1 MLWTYRCVFYYGLW
15 RGHLAWRRTMRA
27 LLLERAG
34 SCLRPPFKGPTFQ
47 GPGLS
52 HPVPRRRNPDRWTCA
67 RSAACPGMQGLPAT
81 TGNSMHLCVVG
92 LFRRLAP
99 TLGRLPV
106 QLFGFL
112 RRAVAVSIGIE
123 SAVRSLAATQ
133 TGPGVRPVTT
143 PTQFLH
149 WPTSGRFLVR

>member
-1 MLWTYRCVFYYGLW
+1 MCVFYGLW
-15 RGHLAWRRTMRA
+15 RGCLSRRRTTRA
-27 LLLERAG
+27 LLRT
-34 SCLRPPFKGPTFQ
+34 PFKGPTCQ

-52 HPVPRRRNPDRWTCA
+52 RPVPRRRNPDRWTCA

-81 TGNSMHLCVVG
+81 TGNSMLLCVVG

-149 WPTSGRFLVR
+149 WPTRSTQFTPLR